1 QSQYRQFLSQQ
12 LPSKEQFKP
21 GAISRIGAIL
31 SGLSTGITRGAG
43 EGYATAQGILDE
55 PYREGLERYKL
66 QAGRLGEAAKV
77 EQENELN
84 RVKLARDILE
94 SQDRQRRAAI
104 EEEVGRGRIANWESL
119 AKSRGNSKP
128 VGSSYLDLNTGI
140 RYQNMQNPDTGEIT
154 AVRLGKF
161 GRTTQEE
168 IGLAGGRAGAIE
180 RARQP
185 FAEALLKQRGEQAQ
199 ELADYQDE
207 LIRGEAGAGTIS
219 VLKDVYYV

>member
-1 QSQYRQFLSQQ
+1 RKRNIFDNPNIEPSFGQGSLFPSTKISNTAPPDSSPASNLGDFASYYAQLASQPEGPAQSQYRQFLSQQ
-12 LPSKEQFKP
+12 LPSKEQYKP

-43 EGYATAQGILDE
+43 EGYATARGILDE
-55 PYREGLERYKL
+55 PYREALESYKL

-104 EEEVGRGRIANWESL
+104 EEQVGRGRIANWESL

-128 VGSSYLDLNTGI
+128 V
-140 RYQNMQNPDTGEIT
+140 
-154 AVRLGKF
+154 
-161 GRTTQEE
+161 
-168 IGLAGGRAGAIE
+168 
-180 RARQP
+180 
-185 FAEALLKQRGEQAQ
+185 
-199 ELADYQDE
+199 
-207 LIRGEAGAGTIS
+207 
-219 VLKDVYYV
+219 